1 VIYQRVAWLFCGF
14 TNPNRKVPQ
23 TGRQD
28 RRFGKLRYKRTR
40 PEQGNRLVSA
50 KSRELIDLE
59 YNWKPQDKNLRDA
72 ALKKLDVA
80 LTDATKLEGVLKCLK
95 DTLKSKTLKC
105 DPKTL

>member
-1 VIYQRVAWLFCGF
+1 
-14 TNPNRKVPQ
+14 
-23 TGRQD
+23 
-28 RRFGKLRYKRTR
+28 
-40 PEQGNRLVSA
+40 
-50 KSRELIDLE
+50 LIDLA